1 MAITTPS
8 GGQATVPIDDN
19 PALSDALPW
28 IVVERSGRPMA
39 TDVSVQIAAPVTL
52 RAEAEA
58 AADACM
64 AWFDEIDARLSRFRP
79 ESELSRMNAAAG
91 EWFAASETL
100 YDCVAL
106 AVASAQASDGL
117 FDPTMLRQL
126 RDLGYDRDFA
136 AIAYA
141 EVAGATPQSITQTP
155 GERAAWREIALD
167 AERRRIKLPG
177 DAQVDLGGIAKGW
190 AADVALARYC
200 AALPGALVNVGGD
213 LRVQGGPQPGE
224 LWSVGI
230 RDPRL
235 ELAGP
240 QVSDAHLATVSLS
253 RGAMATSGAVRR
265 WWLRAGQRTH
275 HLLDPRTG
283 QPVPLWMDGSDPPT
297 SLLATATAFAP
308 TAAQAEVAAKL
319 ALLRGYPLALSA
331 VESAWERYGALGPE
345 DDPDAGVALAL
356 VAGDGS
362 IMFSRNLT
370 EYLASW
376 GTESAPLKVVVSPS
390 VPYLSLD
397 DFRRLEHHS

>member
-1 MAITTPS
+1 MATFTPS
-8 GGQATVPIDDN
+8 GGQATVPIDNNSEIADTTT
-19 PALSDALPW
+19 W
-28 IVVERSGRPMA
+28 IKIERSGRPMA

-64 AWFDEIDARLSRFRP
+64 AWFDEVDARLSRFRP

-91 EWFAASETL
+91 EWFAVSETL

-106 AVASAQASDGL
+106 AVASAQASNGL

-141 EVAGATPQSITQTP
+141 EVAVAGTQPITQTP
-155 GERAAWREIALD
+155 SERAAWREIAFD
-167 AERRRIKLPG
+167 PERRRIKLPG
-177 DAQVDLGGIAKGW
+177 DARVDLGGIAKGW
-190 AADVALARYC
+190 AADMALARYC
-200 AALPGALVNVGGD
+200 AAIPGALVNVGGD
-213 LRVQGGPQPGE
+213 LCVQGGPQPDK

-240 QVSDAHLATVSLS
+240 QASSAHLATVSLS

-265 WWLRAGQRTH
+265 WWLRDGQRTH

-283 QPVPLWMDGSDPPT
+283 QQVPLWMDGSEAPT

-308 TAAQAEVAAKL
+308 TAARAEVAAKL

-345 DDPDAGVALAL
+345 DNPDVGVALAL
-356 VAGDGS
+356 VAGDGTLT
-362 IMFSRNLT
+362 FSRNLT
-370 EYLASW
+370 EYLAAW
-376 GTESAPLKVVVSPS
+376 GTEGAPLKVVVNSTLP
-390 VPYLSLD
+390 PLSLD